1 MTQRAPSPAPACS
14 FTLFRGFIVTSRPF
28 ALLLVPFALLLTFT
42 APAAAQQ
49 QCPVTRGGDLPL
61 KYSGGPTVPAIS
73 ACDLMTRL
81 YIYADDSLLGR
92 EVGTDAHL
100 TATAYIEREVRRLG
114 LRPAGDS
121 GGYFQ
126 NIPVVVRGF
135 DPASTITIGPT
146 VYHGGV
152 DFIAQSSGKVQQLSD
167 APVVY
172 IGAILDTLTVL
183 PPEQTRGRVLIF
195 LPPTP
200 ATDQQAIEAHPGFQR
215 WYQMYLSGAARVI
228 VAGPQLPPQMVAMA
242 STPSSP
248 AMLNGDAPIEV
259 VATLRLA
266 EAMLGTTVRSA
277 TNGFVGKPMT
287 TNVRFVDQPR
297 PGRNVVAILPGSDAT
312 LRGEY
317 VAIGAHNDHIGVADS
332 AVDHDSLKVFNEFAQ
347 PQGADGSART
357 LSTAEWRRVHAM
369 IDSLHTLHGGPRA
382 DSIYNGAD
390 DDGSGTVSVLEI
402 AEAFQTGTVK
412 PKRSILFIWHAGEEK
427 GLWGSEYFTD
437 HPTVP
442 RDSIV
447 AELNM
452 DMVGRGQPADAT
464 GTTKSGE
471 LIHGSANYLQLIGSR
486 RLSTELGDIVEQV
499 NKDQGLGFTFDYALD
514 ADGHPQN
521 IYCRSDHAEYAR
533 YGIPIVF
540 FTTGGHADY
549 HQVTDEPQYIQYLH
563 MAKVDELVFGVALE
577 VANLD
582 HRVRVNHPKPDPHGT
597 CQQ

>member
-1 MTQRAPSPAPACS
+1 
-14 FTLFRGFIVTSRPF
+14 VTFRPF
-28 ALLLVPFALLLTFT
+28 VSLAPLVFLLGITVPAV
-42 APAAAQQ
+42 AQQ
-49 QCPVTRGGDLPL
+49 QCPVTRGGNLPL

-81 YIYADDSLLGR
+81 YIYSDDSLLGR
-92 EVGTDAHL
+92 EVGTEAHL
-100 TATAYIEREVRRLG
+100 KATAYIEREVRRLG

-135 DPASTITIGPT
+135 DTTSTITVAPT

-152 DFIAQSSGKVQQLSD
+152 DFIAQSSGKVQQLSG
-167 APVVY
+167 APAVY
-172 IGAILDTLTVL
+172 VGAILDTLTVL
-183 PPEQTRGRVLIF
+183 PPEQTRGKVLIF
-195 LPPTP
+195 LPPAP
-200 ATDQQAIEAHPGFQR
+200 GIDQQAIEAHPGFQR

-228 VAGPQLPPQMVAMA
+228 VGGPQLPPQMVAIA
-242 STPSSP
+242 TTPSTP
-248 AMLNGDAPIEV
+248 AMLNGDAPIELV
-259 VATLRLA
+259 TTIRLA
-266 EAMLGTTVRSA
+266 EAMLGTPLRSA
-277 TNGFVGKPMT
+277 ANGAVGRPIT

-297 PGRNVVAILPGSDAT
+297 PGRNVVAILPGSDPA
-312 LRGEY
+312 LRDEY
-317 VAIGAHNDHIGVADS
+317 IVIGAHNDHIGVADS

-347 PQGADGSART
+347 PQGADGSPKT
-357 LSTAEWRRVHAM
+357 LSAAEWSRVNAM
-369 IDSLHTLHGGPRA
+369 IDSLHKLHGGPRA

-402 AEAFQTGTVK
+402 AEAFQKGTVK

-442 RDSIV
+442 RESIV

-452 DMVGRGQPADAT
+452 DMVGRGQPTDAT

-499 NKDQGLGFTFDYALD
+499 NKDRGLGFTFDYALD

-549 HQVTDEPQYIQYLH
+549 HQVTDEPQYIQYQH
-563 MAKVDELVFGVALE
+563 MAKVDELVFDIALR

-582 HRVRVNHPKPDPHGT
+582 HRVMVDHPKPDPRGT